1 MNQQCVISTPLTKIE
16 KIFNKASTMFP
27 ESKKIL
33 QAIWV
38 DGPINNWNMIRY
50 GIYNIVRENNYIV
63 VLKKL
68 KGNIHGTE

>member
-33 QAIWV
+33 Q
-38 DGPINNWNMIRY
+38 GEEMC
-50 GIYNIVRENNYIV
+50 
-63 VLKKL
+63 KL
-68 KGNIHGTE
+68 VFTGNLLSMT